1 MDITYVETRRKSSAL
16 QASKQAMLQKL
27 TSLKDDGGDLTG
39 GKHKDTY
46 DHKLKQ
52 KIKKKAQKKEDA
64 AKAEEEKKT
73 KKKTASLKM
82 IQTKLKKK
90 MEKRKVEK
98 VGGMWRAL

>member
-1 MDITYVETRRKSSAL
+1 
-16 QASKQAMLQKL
+16 MLQQL

-73 KKKTASLKM
+73 KKKIASLEM
-82 IQTKLKKK
+82 IQTKLTNK
-90 MEKRKVEK
+90 MEKEK
-98 VGGMWRAL
+98 AAKEEKETMEGGPAASASSTG